1 MLLIFNERSFYNMIY
16 DDYYDSYNAFSFC
29 FSSVWSS
36 YYYDGLMENYYV
48 VDDLYDRS
56 MYLNRIVSHI
66 KSTMNI
72 TPHMKHVYT
81 NISLIASIFCS

>member
-1 MLLIFNERSFYNMIY
+1 
-16 DDYYDSYNAFSFC
+16 
-29 FSSVWSS
+29 
-36 YYYDGLMENYYV
+36 MEDYYV